1 MNVLVIDDE
10 AGVRRTVSMILEDE
24 GYRVSTASN
33 GREGLEH
40 ALEDDT
46 DIVLCD
52 VRMPEMDGLEF
63 LDKYRE
69 GGGEGLVLAM
79 TAYGGMDVALEAMQ
93 RGAYDYIAKPFSAD
107 AILLTIRKAEE
118 REKLRRE
125 VTRLRRQVRTEKRHP
140 EMVVKS
146 APMIAAVELAEKVAP
161 HPSTVLVT
169 GESGTGKEVIA
180 RLIHDSSS
188 RADGPFVPVN
198 CGAIPE
204 NLLEAELFGH
214 VKGAFTGADSN
225 RVGLFEEA
233 NGGTLFLDEIGELP
247 VLLQVKLLRA
257 LQDREIRRV
266 GESASRQVDVRIVA
280 ATARDLAREV
290 ESGGFRSDLFYRLN
304 VVNIHLPPLRHRSE
318 DIPPLVRHFVAA
330 YNRTLGTNV
339 SGFDSKAM
347 NVLLSYGWPGN
358 VRELENVVE
367 RAMVLAEQEKI
378 TPEQLPPTLTD
389 KAHAAL
395 KGVEALPED
404 ELSVKKRTAELES
417 HLIRRAL
424 EITGG
429 NRTRASALLDLS
441 YRALLY
447 KIRDYGLGD

>member
-24 GYRVSTASN
+24 GYRVRTASN

-52 VRMPEMDGLEF
+52 IRMPEMDGLEF
-63 LDKYRE
+63 LDEYRKR
-69 GGGEGLVLAM
+69 GGEGLVLTM
-79 TAYGGMDVALEAMQ
+79 TAYGSMEVALEAMK

-140 EMVVKS
+140 EIVVKS
-146 APMIAAVELAEKVAP
+146 ASMIAAVELAEKVAP

-180 RLIHDSSS
+180 RLIHDSSL

-266 GESASRQVDVRIVA
+266 GESTSRQVDVRIVA

-318 DIPPLVRHFVAA
+318 DIPPLVRHFVVA
-330 YNRTLGTNV
+330 YNRTLGTDV
-339 SGFDSKAM
+339 SGFDSRAM
-347 NVLLSYGWPGN
+347 NLLLSYRWPGN

-389 KAHAAL
+389 KAHGAL
-395 KGVEALPED
+395 RSVEALPED
-404 ELSVKKRTAELES
+404 ELSVKKRAAELES

-429 NRTRASALLDLS
+429 NRTRASGLLDLS

-447 KIRDYGLGD
+447 KIRDYGLE